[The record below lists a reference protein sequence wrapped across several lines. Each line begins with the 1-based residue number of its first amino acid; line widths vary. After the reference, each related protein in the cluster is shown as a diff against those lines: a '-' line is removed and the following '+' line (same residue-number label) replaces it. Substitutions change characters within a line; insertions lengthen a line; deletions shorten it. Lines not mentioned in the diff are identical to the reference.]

1 VLLQF
6 LPHSSFAQ
14 VDSDPL
20 EAVYDETR
28 SGETFV
34 RIYPNMESALDVIEE
49 QRELPDKTWIGRD
62 KRSAQKDLNVLLDEV
77 IDAFDIE
84 DVRSFRSDI
93 SEAREKIK
101 ASRELIAEYR
111 RERIR
116 APADTTLGMDGLP
129 FFVTKKGYDD
139 KIAAEEKKIR
149 RYQKFITSTKKDF
162 ISTLKKLG
170 IKVSGEEFEV
180 LSNTVNGDEFI
191 DLKVAFE
198 TVRSL
203 TVQLEKLTQESGE
216 DIETAKKYFGM
227 YTVLLRILDRLQTK
241 FVEDIDE
248 KHLPKLK
255 DFTRQ
260 AEKNISEAES
270 AIEEGG
276 NRLVLEQNIKSN
288 QLTLKALDLY
298 VSYLQSQRADVIELN
313 SVLQSDI
320 LTADSTYNTVALANQ
335 VVTLLRTGI
344 KNYES
349 LMKLNAPSLLGFEN
363 KDLRREIVE
372 LTQKM
377 RDQ

>member
-1 VLLQF
+1 
-6 LPHSSFAQ
+6 
-14 VDSDPL
+14 
-20 EAVYDETR
+20 
-28 SGETFV
+28 
-34 RIYPNMESALDVIEE
+34 MESALDVIEE